1 MLTALSTLLPIYLL
15 IALGFILRRVLL
27 TKDAE
32 WVCIELLVYY
42 VLFPALLICS
52 LARADLGTVPVFDVA
67 GSLMGAILLMSA
79 LCLAI
84 KPLLARYL
92 DVSDPS
98 FTSVFQ
104 GATRWH
110 TFVALSL
117 AGGMAGS
124 AGITIAS
131 VAMVAMIPLLNVLSV
146 GVLAHY
152 ASPQRLSW
160 ISIGQAVARNPLI
173 WACVIGIVLNLIGL
187 PIPKPVYEFGD
198 SLGRCSLA
206 LGLLVVGAGLRAD
219 GLRQSG
225 AVAAITVIL
234 KLTMMPLLAVGIA
247 TALGLS
253 GTALAVVAYCA
264 AVPTASN
271 GYILARQMGGDANLF
286 AQIFTLQT
294 VVAAFTLPLI
304 VALVG

>member
-1 MLTALSTLLPIYLL
+1 
-15 IALGFILRRVLL
+15 
-27 TKDAE
+27 
-32 WVCIELLVYY
+32 
-42 VLFPALLICS
+42 
-52 LARADLGTVPVFDVA
+52 
-67 GSLMGAILLMSA
+67 MGAILLMSA

-84 KPLLARYL
+84 KPLLSRYL
-92 DVSDPS
+92 NVSNPS

-117 AGGMAGS
+117 AGGTAGP
-124 AGITIAS
+124 AGIAIAS

-146 GVLAHY
+146 SILAHF
-152 ASPQRLSW
+152 AAPTKLSW
-160 ISIGQAVARNPLI
+160 VSLAKALAQNPLI
-173 WACVIGIVLNLIGL
+173 SACVIGIMLNIAGIAIPR
-187 PIPKPVYEFGD
+187 PIYEFGD

-206 LGLLVVGAGLRAD
+206 LGLLVVGAGLRAE
-219 GLRQSG
+219 GLRESG
-225 AVAAITVIL
+225 MVAALTVAL
-234 KLTMMPLLAVGIA
+234 KLIVMPLFAVGIA
-247 TALGLS
+247 KAFGLS
-253 GTALAVVAYCA
+253 GTALAVVAYSA

-304 VALVG
+304 VVMFN